1 MKKIRILILCVLCSI
16 CTFAQNTATNFV
28 TDDCS
33 GVTHNLFDS
42 LDAGNI
48 IVIAWVMPCG
58 PCATYAY
65 EAYSAVQYLAPSYP
79 GKIDFYLVD
88 DFANTSCVNLVGW
101 GNTNNMP
108 LNTTFSSSD
117 ISMTDYGSIGMPKV
131 VVLSG
136 NNHTVYYNENNN
148 QINHDDVLDALLT
161 ALGAPSSVSDIN
173 DRLISLNCFPNP
185 ANGIL
190 NIRYEV
196 KNSSKTKFEIVNIL
210 GETLLCANDDPLS
223 SVLGIKTVD
232 INTLENGVYFLN
244 AYSGTNVKTIRF
256 IVVEN

>member
-1 MKKIRILILCVLCSI
+1 MKKIRILIFCILCSV
-16 CTFAQNTATNFV
+16 CASAQNTATNFV
-28 TDDCS
+28 TADCS

-65 EAYSAVQYLAPSYP
+65 EAYSAVQYLEPSYP

-88 DFANTSCVNLVGW
+88 DFANTSCANLVGW

-136 NNHTVYYNENNN
+136 NNHAVYYNENNN
-148 QINHDDVLDALLT
+148 QIFHDDVLDALLT
-161 ALGAPSSVSDIN
+161 ALGAPSSVSDMN
-173 DRLISLNCFPNP
+173 NRFISLNCFPNP
-185 ANGIL
+185 ATNVLKINYNQIDSDDIVFEVTDLLGGI
-190 NIRYEV
+190 I
-196 KNSSKTKFEIVNIL
+196 
-210 GETLLCANDDPLS
+210 LS
-223 SVLGIKTVD
+223 SIDYESSTSENKFHEID
-232 INTLENGVYFLN
+232 ISTLDNGLYFLTATSKSN
-244 AYSGTNVKTIRF
+244 QKTISF
-256 IVVEN
+256 FVE